1 MEIMLLIIALIIMAS
16 TFLVGRLTEFV
27 KQLHSVE
34 HGGLLGSG
42 KKLNFV
48 LTISSQE
55 QKEEACGPNTNS
67 SKNDLD

>member
-1 MEIMLLIIALIIMAS
+1 MEIMLLISSIIIMAS

-34 HGGLLGSG
+34 HGSLLDSG
-42 KKLNFV
+42 KKLRFI
-48 LTISSQE
+48 LTISLQE